1 MSKSKKKRGPGGSK
15 PRIADVAATAR
26 VELLVP
32 PDVKERWQAA
42 AAAAGLSVGEL
53 VRTAVDVMLADKP
66 RGELADLGRRVV
78 ELVAELRHGGR
89 S

>member
-1 MSKSKKKRGPGGSK
+1 MSKKKKTRGPGGSK

-53 VRTAVDVMLADKP
+53 VRTSVDVMLADQS

-78 ELVAELRHGGR
+78 ELVEELKGGR
-89 S
+89 R